1 MKRTL
6 ASLAVAALA
15 IGQIVRAKTH
25 DIAFTFRMGAGFPGD
40 VNRTH
45 PASIVPGLVNSS
57 APVAFYGFPAVI
69 DGATS
74 SYRGLSAGD
83 TALTS
88 IDGVLARPYPTQQMT
103 GGMSSSIGAAA
114 APTSGVADFL
124 EDGFIIAQCNNFAA
138 QPPQKGGAVY
148 VWIAA
153 STGNHV
159 QGGFEAA
166 AGGGSNTI
174 LLTNARWNG
183 PTDANGVT
191 EIRVTASK

>member
-15 IGQIVRAKTH
+15 VGMTVRAKTR
-25 DIAFTFRMGAGFPGD
+25 DIAYTFRMGAGFPGD

-45 PASIVPGLVNSS
+45 PASIVPGLINTTN
-57 APVAFYGFPAVI
+57 PVAAYGFAAVI
-69 DGATS
+69 DGATN
-74 SYRGLSAGD
+74 SYRGLIATD
-83 TALTS
+83 DALTS
-88 IDGVLARPYPTQQMT
+88 IDGILVRPYPTQQMT
-103 GGMSSSIGAAA
+103 GGMSASIGAAA

-124 EDGFIIAQCNNFAA
+124 EDGFVIAVCNNFAA
-138 QPPQKGGAVY
+138 NPPVKGGTVY
-148 VWIAA
+148 VWIDP
-153 STGNHV
+153 SSGNHV

-166 AGGGSNTI
+166 ATAGSTI
-174 LLTNARWNG
+174 ALTNARWNG

>member
-45 PASIVPGLVNSS
+45 PASIVPGLINTTN
-57 APVAFYGFPAVI
+57 PVALYGFPAVI
-69 DGATS
+69 DGTTS
-74 SYRGLSAGD
+74 SYRGLVAGD
-83 TALTS
+83 TALTL
-88 IDGVLARPYPTQQMT
+88 IDGILARPYPTQQMT

-124 EDGFIIAQCNNFAA
+124 EDGFIIATCNNFAA
-138 QPPQKGGAVY
+138 QPPVKGGAVY

>member
-83 TALTS
+83 TELTS

-103 GGMSSSIGAAA
+103 GGMSASIGAAA

-138 QPPQKGGAVY
+138 APPQKGGAVY

-166 AGGGSNTI
+166 ATAGSTI
-174 LLTNARWNG
+174 ALTNARWNG